1 MLLEGGQQ
9 GVARRLDGEE
19 HVGAGVAV
27 GHRVDVERVDLLA
40 GRGQAFH
47 REVGEPAYDVEVEGG
62 NLCLLHASYS
72 LGGRVVEGITV
83 VALRPRFAPSHGSEL
98 FSCGCPDRLTGRSP
112 DPCTIPDTI
121 QVLPEE
127 CTVAAVC
134 DICAKKPGFGNN
146 RPWSRKI
153 TKRRFNPNIQRV
165 RATVNGAPKRL
176 NVCTGCLKAGK
187 VSR

>member
-1 MLLEGGQQ
+1 LP
-9 GVARRLDGEE
+9 VAAL
-19 HVGAGVAV
+19 
-27 GHRVDVERVDLLA
+27 
-40 GRGQAFH
+40 
-47 REVGEPAYDVEVEGG
+47 
-62 NLCLLHASYS
+62 
-72 LGGRVVEGITV
+72 V
-83 VALRPRFAPSHGSEL
+83 VACRLSNLYQTSNGS
-98 FSCGCPDRLTGRSP
+98 
-112 DPCTIPDTI
+112 
-121 QVLPEE
+121 E

-165 RATVNGAPKRL
+165 RATVNGTPKRL

>member
-1 MLLEGGQQ
+1 MQARASAILL
-9 GVARRLDGEE
+9 RLPERLE
-19 HVGAGVAV
+19 PSACAGL
-27 GHRVDVERVDLLA
+27 EN
-40 GRGQAFH
+40 F
-47 REVGEPAYDVEVEGG
+47 P
-62 NLCLLHASYS
+62 HASTKEY
-72 LGGRVVEGITV
+72 
-83 VALRPRFAPSHGSEL
+83 P
-98 FSCGCPDRLTGRSP
+98 
-112 DPCTIPDTI
+112 
-121 QVLPEE
+121 
-127 CTVAAVC
+127 VAAVC